1 MRRAAILALGAWIV
15 ATATA
20 TVVSW
25 LGVGAVTRAV
35 TASAEPAIPHT
46 RLAAQSPATPA
57 QVAAPPT
64 TTTTAATTTTV
75 PPLRPRT
82 VYVPATR
89 SAGATVPTPTT
100 TPTTL
105 TLTPTT
111 TTVAGPATTS
121 TQPASTSTSSPPAS
135 TPATYSSPG
144 GQITVRCSGDEISLL
159 SALPANGY
167 QLKVNNG
174 GPKQVTVSF
183 SGNSTGYQISA
194 VCQNGNP
201 VRVEGGSGGPSG
213 PTSDVTGDTSI
224 HSSGTTN
231 KSSVPAST
239 DTATGPVSI
248 PSWAGKH
255 H

>member
-35 TASAEPAIPHT
+35 TASAEPAIPHA
-46 RLAAQSPATPA
+46 RLAAQSPSTPA
-57 QVAAPPT
+57 QLAAPPPT

-75 PPLRPRT
+75 PTLRSRT

-89 SAGATVPTPTT
+89 SSGASVPAPTT
-100 TPTTL
+100 TPTTP
-105 TLTPTT
+105 TTTT

-121 TQPASTSTSSPPAS
+121 TQPASSSTSTSSPPES
-135 TPATYSSPG
+135 MPATYSSPG

-167 QLKVNNG
+167 QLRVNNG

-183 SGNSTGYQISA
+183 SGNSGGYQISA

-213 PTSDVTGDTSI
+213 PTSDTSGNTSF
-224 HSSGTTN
+224 HSSGTPS
-231 KSSVPAST
+231 KSSVPAS
-239 DTATGPVSI
+239 DVAGTALI
-248 PSWAGKH
+248 PSRTGKH